1 MPAFTGFSQAEQ
13 LEIAAKPPRGPPLAG
28 GRVLEAVGHA
38 YGCDRFKAVKR
49 TVVALFSFLALMGV
63 AAPAA
68 LAENG
73 VGLAGPTTDK
83 TVTFFCFGVIAF
95 FVVLVVVMS
104 LIQGKLEKRKDQRRS
119 DLQRLS

>member
-1 MPAFTGFSQAEQ
+1 MSQVTGGYGDCMHCEVLICLRSQ
-13 LEIAAKPPRGPPLAG
+13 LL
-28 GRVLEAVGHA
+28 
-38 YGCDRFKAVKR
+38 
-49 TVVALFSFLALMGV
+49 SFLALMLV

-95 FVVLVVVMS
+95 FIVLVVVMS
-104 LIQGKLEKRKDQRRS
+104 LIQGKLEKRKERRRT
-119 DLQRLS
+119 DLQRFS

>member
-1 MPAFTGFSQAEQ
+1 M
-13 LEIAAKPPRGPPLAG
+13 
-28 GRVLEAVGHA
+28 
-38 YGCDRFKAVKR
+38 KR
-49 TVVALFSFLALMGV
+49 TAALLVSLLATMLV
-63 AAPAA
+63 LAPAA

-95 FVVLVVVMS
+95 FALLPIVMS

-119 DLQRLS
+119 DLERLS

>member
-1 MPAFTGFSQAEQ
+1 
-13 LEIAAKPPRGPPLAG
+13 
-28 GRVLEAVGHA
+28 
-38 YGCDRFKAVKR
+38 VKR
-49 TVVALFSFLALMGV
+49 TVAATLSFLALMLV

-68 LAENG
+68 LADNG

-104 LIQGKLEKRKDQRRS
+104 LIQGKLEKRKERRRY
-119 DLQRLS
+119 DLERLS